1 MRRRKRSSREPS
13 TTYAITLDGHSHQD
27 VHRRLRIGIKMA
39 DALSR
44 TLRARVRLIRD
55 GADMHDQVFYDPDVS
70 YDESTHQR
78 VVLSTNMASPAE
90 VDMAGVSTAG
100 SLFLK
105 TDRAILVGLVS
116 NTRTWPVGENG
127 AVLLVGSFSHLYLQN
142 ESTTNQATVDLVV
155 TD

>member
-1 MRRRKRSSREPS
+1 
-13 TTYAITLDGHSHQD
+13 
-27 VHRRLRIGIKMA
+27 MA
-39 DALSR
+39 DALKR
-44 TLRARVRLIRD
+44 TMRARVRLIRD
-55 GADMHDQVFYDPDVS
+55 GADYHDEVYYEPNIS

-78 VVLSTNMASPAE
+78 VVLTTNMGSPSE

-105 TDRAILVGLVS
+105 TDRDINVAVGTS
-116 NTRTWPVGENG
+116 TKTWPVGEHG
-127 AVLLVGSFSHLYLQN
+127 SLVLVGSFTHLFLQN